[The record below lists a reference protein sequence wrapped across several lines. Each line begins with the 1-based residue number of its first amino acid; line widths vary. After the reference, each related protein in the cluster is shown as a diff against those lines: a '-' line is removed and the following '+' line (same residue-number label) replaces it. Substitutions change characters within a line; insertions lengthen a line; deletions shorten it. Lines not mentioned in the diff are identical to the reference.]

1 MVLKVPNLNIHGK
14 VSGSKPE
21 KGAWPGE
28 MTSDER
34 QEEELQ
40 VLEAIYGEG
49 AVVDLRKDDAWKIPR
64 PPEFL
69 LTVTPNHDSK

>member
-1 MVLKVPNLNIHGK
+1 
-14 VSGSKPE
+14 
-21 KGAWPGE
+21 
-28 MTSDER
+28 MTTDER

-69 LTVTPNHDSK
+69 LTVTPNHDSKSVRIQSYHLLVYNETQGI

>member
-1 MVLKVPNLNIHGK
+1 
-14 VSGSKPE
+14 
-21 KGAWPGE
+21 
-28 MTSDER
+28 MTTDER

-69 LTVTPNHDSK
+69 LTVTPNHDSKSVTIQ

>member
-1 MVLKVPNLNIHGK
+1 MSEACEGRLGD
-14 VSGSKPE
+14 
-21 KGAWPGE
+21 

-69 LTVTPNHDSK
+69 LIVTPNHDSKSV